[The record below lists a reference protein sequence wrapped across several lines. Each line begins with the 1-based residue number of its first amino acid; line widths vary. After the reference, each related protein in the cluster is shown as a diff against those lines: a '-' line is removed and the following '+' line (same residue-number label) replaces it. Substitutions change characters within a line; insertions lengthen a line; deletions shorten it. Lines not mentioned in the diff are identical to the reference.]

1 MKQES
6 ETQESK
12 TQGFNRE
19 EVKLLLG
26 ALEAKARQA
35 RYRLKEI
42 EETCQE
48 LNEMVIN
55 RAG

>member
-6 ETQESK
+6 E